1 MTRAILSFVD
11 RDMSDVVDRLGD
23 LRAQIKHLEI
33 EESDL
38 KQQLI
43 DAGVDRLATDDWSC
57 TISRSTVAT
66 TDWRAIASRFEVSP
80 QLLAAHTKHA
90 DRVTVRVTP
99 II

>member
-1 MTRAILSFVD
+1 MSRAILSFVD
-11 RDMSDVVDRLGD
+11 RDMSDVVDRL
-23 LRAQIKHLEI
+23 
-33 EESDL
+33 S
-38 KQQLI
+38 
-43 DAGVDRLATDDWSC
+43 TCTWSC
-57 TISRSTVAT
+57 AVSRSSVAT